1 MQFYLELGDL
11 WSETEQIWEGVFS
24 AIASVLIFIMGI
36 AFLKMDRSRIKWRY
50 KLAIAF
56 EKSHSQSGK
65 GEAESQGGKWALFML
80 PFITVLRE
88 GLEAVVFVGGVSYD
102 SIFHYALQGKRS

>member
-1 MQFYLELGDL
+1 
-11 WSETEQIWEGVFS
+11 
-24 AIASVLIFIMGI
+24 MGI

-56 EKSHSQSGK
+56 EKSHQQSPK

-88 GLEAVVFVGGVSYD
+88 GLEAVVFVGGVRPNLTKLNDHVDDYLTK
-102 SIFHYALQGKRS
+102 ARSHLINHHLRSHLPRYPE